1 MPPSKG
7 NAKKEAGK
15 ARKDD
20 KKNAEKEKVEK
31 VKAAKEDEEWAAGAK
46 DSSKKEAA
54 RAKAEEA
61 ERKKREKE
69 ALLKAEEE
77 SLPSKPK
84 ATVKKAGTGAAK
96 KKEPIRPAG
105 PGALAAGGGLAS
117 VPLDEAKTS
126 GKNTPEEVEA
136 VHLAATGIDQMLEA
150 LELVNARTDK
160 DALGA
165 KAGLIEKHPERRF
178 KAAFEAYLER
188 ETPKLRQE
196 HPGLRKQQM
205 HDMLFKQ
212 FQKAPENPFNQVFL
226 AHNASKEERVQA
238 LQQNLS
244 EREKKFQV

>member
-1 MPPSKG
+1 MPPSKV
-7 NAKKEAGK
+7 NSKKEAGK

-31 VKAAKEDEEWAAGAK
+31 VKAAKEDTEWASGAK
-46 DSSKKEAA
+46 DNSKKDTA
-54 RAKAEEA
+54 RQKAEEA

-84 ATVKKAGTGAAK
+84 ATVKKAGAGAAK

-105 PGALAAGGGLAS
+105 PGAIAAGGGIS
-117 VPLDEAKTS
+117 GIPLDDGKKS
-126 GKNTPEEVEA
+126 GQDTPEEAAE

-160 DALGA
+160 EALGA

-178 KAAFEAYLER
+178 KAAFEAYVER
-188 ETPKLRQE
+188 EMPELRKD

-205 HDMLFKQ
+205 HDILFKQ
-212 FQKAPENPFNQVFL
+212 FQKAPENPFNQVSI
-226 AHNASKEERVQA
+226 AHNATKEERVQA
-238 LQQNLS
+238 LQHVMT
-244 EREKKFQV
+244 EKEKKYQA